1 MSNKALLVMDMP
13 NECEKCPLCNLIDYT
28 CGVFEILGKNYTYEV
43 PESGVADWCP
53 LKPMPE
59 KKEEPKIQRM
69 PTMSEY
75 RIMEFCSGWNACIDE
90 ITGGDE

>member
-13 NECEKCPLCNLIDYT
+13 NECEKCPLCDLTDYT

-53 LKPMPE
+53 LKPVPE
-59 KKEEPKIQRM
+59 KRNYTSLPDGFPVKEWGN
-69 PTMSEY
+69 
-75 RIMEFCSGWNACIDE
+75 GWNTCIDE
-90 ITGGDE
+90 ITGGSE